1 MISKIIFPFTLKKLL
16 ELKRKWIRKYID
28 SIISQA
34 GRVPLNEYGYK
45 FVVLRR
51 AIFLWKEA
59 KTMQITRTD
68 NTINKRA
75 KKPSSLHW
83 LLLFFCVVCYVFL
96 NILIIYFTS
105 QEREFFYNFNKY
117 TITAILSQ
125 FQVLTVILIALIPIK
140 RVHWV
145 AISLCGISAILALL
159 KIVSSGILYVLPGVI
174 IPVISIVI
182 CIIINRFKV
191 HSEQDGMEFILAHEL
206 LQRVLDTIPMPIF
219 WKDLNSNFLGCNQYF
234 AEEAGKN
241 SPEELIG
248 KNDYDTPSSAQT
260 EKYRA
265 DDAEIMKSGIAKI
278 NIEELHIYANGDQGW
293 IRTSKVPL
301 KDVNGEIFGLL
312 GVFEDIT
319 ERKLAEQE
327 LYYEKERLKITLLAI
342 GDAVITTDQ
351 FKKVTLINPVAE
363 ALTGWRTEDAL
374 GKDVNLVLT
383 LENEIKGIKGINPID
398 EVLLGLKTVELRN
411 HTYIVSRNGEKR
423 AIEDSAA
430 PIFSEDGDI
439 QGIVMVFRDVT
450 DKKIK
455 QDEILYLSYH
465 DSLTTLY
472 NRRYIEEKI
481 KQIEEIESYP
491 LSIIL
496 GDINGLKMVNDVLG
510 HYEGDRFLVE
520 ASRILMESC
529 RESDIVARW
538 GGDEFLILLP
548 NANAA
553 EAEMIC
559 ENINKKCVELTSIN
573 IKLSISLGYA
583 VRKNDTE
590 EITRTINTAEEV
602 MYTQKMLNSRSYRH
616 SILESFRKTLFE
628 KSHETEEHA
637 NRLMLLSKRMGETM
651 NLPQTTLQELELLGV
666 LHDIGKIGVPDSI
679 LNKPGKLNEE
689 EWVIMKRHSEIG
701 SRITQ
706 SVPEFVR
713 ISDYILYHHE
723 RWDGKGYPKGLK
735 GEEIP
740 IQSRILSIVDAYDA
754 MTSDRPYHKAM
765 THEDSVQELVE
776 NAGTQFDPDLVEL
789 FIKER
794 IFEVGKEKH

>member
-1 MISKIIFPFTLKKLL
+1 
-16 ELKRKWIRKYID
+16 
-28 SIISQA
+28 
-34 GRVPLNEYGYK
+34 
-45 FVVLRR
+45 
-51 AIFLWKEA
+51 
-59 KTMQITRTD
+59 MQITGKE
-68 NTINKRA
+68 NTINKRVE
-75 KKPSSLHW
+75 KTRSLNR
-83 LLLFFCVVCYVFL
+83 LLLFICVICYIVL
-96 NILIIYFTS
+96 NILVVYLS
-105 QEREFFYNFNKY
+105 SHEKEYFYNFNKY
-117 TITAILSQ
+117 TIAAILSQ
-125 FQVLTVILIALIPIK
+125 LQVVTVILIALIPIK

-145 AISLCGISAILALL
+145 AISLCSISAILALL
-159 KIVSSGILYVLPGVI
+159 KVLISGILHVLPGVI
-174 IPVISIVI
+174 IPMISIVI

-191 HSEQDGMEFILAHEL
+191 QSEKDGMKNILANEL

-234 AEEAGKN
+234 AKEAGKS

-248 KNDYDTPSSAQT
+248 KDDYDTPSFEQT

-301 KDVNGEIFGLL
+301 RDVNGEVFGLL

-319 ERKLAEQE
+319 KRKQAEQG
-327 LYYEKERLKITLLAI
+327 LYYEKKRLKITLLAI

-363 ALTGWRTEDAL
+363 ELTGWRAEDAL

-383 LENEIKGIKGINPID
+383 LENEITGVKGRNPID
-398 EVLLGLKTVELRN
+398 EVLLGLKTVELEN
-411 HTYIVSRNGEKR
+411 HTIIVSKNGEKR

-430 PIFSEDGDI
+430 PILSEDGDI
-439 QGIVMVFRDVT
+439 QGVVMVFRDVT

-472 NRRYIEEKI
+472 NRRYIEERI
-481 KQIEEIESYP
+481 RQIEERESYP
-491 LSIIL
+491 LSVIL

-510 HYEGDRFLVE
+510 HYEGDRFLIE
-520 ASRILMESC
+520 ASKILKDSC
-529 RESDIVARW
+529 RKSDVVARW

-553 EAEMIC
+553 ETEQIC
-559 ENINKKCVELTSIN
+559 ENINRKCAELTSIS

-583 VRKNDTE
+583 IRKNDKE
-590 EITRTINTAEEV
+590 EITRTINAAEEV
-602 MYTQKMLNSRSYRH
+602 MYTQKMLNSRSYRNA
-616 SILESFRKTLFE
+616 ILESFRKTLFE

-637 NRLMLLSKRMGETM
+637 NRLMQLSKHMGEVM
-651 NLPQTTLQELELLGV
+651 NLPQTSLQELELLSV

-679 LNKPGKLNEE
+679 LNKPGKLDED

-723 RWDGKGYPKGLK
+723 RWDGKGYPRGLK

-740 IQSRILSIVDAYDA
+740 MQSRILSIVDAYDA
-754 MTSDRPYHKAM
+754 MTSERPYHKPI
-765 THEDSVQELVE
+765 THEDAIQELVD
-776 NAGTQFDPDLVEL
+776 NAGKQFDPDLIQLV
-789 FIKER
+789 IKER
-794 IFEVGKEKH
+794 IFEVGQ